1 LAYDLTGKALRPLG
15 ELVELGQFPL
25 AEYIPAD
32 SLSSQFGSLYYTDAY
47 TYLAG
52 DNFVINAW
60 LAWKGELKLEFPGS
74 DTFELV
80 LGSAGTGWTAVH
92 AELVIGPDLSMALR
106 DVTLGLRVSED
117 VLKDVATGDR
127 AEIEISCEVR
137 LSAAGLVPGF
147 VAAVLTI

>member
-1 LAYDLTGKALRPLG
+1 MAYDLTGKALRPLG

-106 DVTLGLRVSED
+106 DVTLGLRVSEE
-117 VLKDVATGDR
+117 
-127 AEIEISCEVR
+127 AEREGLDITSHGE
-137 LSAAGLVPGF
+137 AAYES
-147 VAAVLTI
+147 